1 MSKPEGITV
10 TGNIHNVKTVEMR
23 AYPVSDFFCV
33 KVRADADNEAK
44 PVYSGTETTYMVNDL
59 NTLANFVTEFRKCA
73 DQIEEILGK
82 KDGGQ
87 ITLKHMVERLLKLGL
102 DLPECSVEAY
112 AVGNATA
119 DLDRARIMIEE
130 RLKNEE

>member
-1 MSKPEGITV
+1 
-10 TGNIHNVKTVEMR
+10 
-23 AYPVSDFFCV
+23 
-33 KVRADADNEAK
+33 
-44 PVYSGTETTYMVNDL
+44 
-59 NTLANFVTEFRKCA
+59 
-73 DQIEEILGK
+73 
-82 KDGGQ
+82 
-87 ITLKHMVERLLKLGL
+87 LKLGL